1 MKITES
7 QKYEIRI
14 AIHSTMTAILEW
26 YNITTCS
33 YSMDCLRGVNSTEQI
48 GYKVK
53 IRLTT
58 HIKEESILKWKSVLK
73 ASEYCLELEH
83 NYMHIVFSIPFANY
97 VEKKNPND
105 Y

>member
-1 MKITES
+1 MRITES
-7 QKYEIRI
+7 QKAEIRI

-26 YNITTCS
+26 YNVSTVS
-33 YSMDCLRGVNSTEQI
+33 YSLDSLKGEASKEEI

-53 IRLTT
+53 IRLNT
-58 HIKEESILKWKSVLK
+58 HIKESSILQWKKVLH
-73 ASEYCLELEH
+73 ASEYCMEIENKIL
-83 NYMHIVFSIPFANY
+83 YIVFSVPFANY

>member
-1 MKITES
+1 MRITES
-7 QKYEIRI
+7 QKTEIRI
-14 AIHSTMTAILEW
+14 AIHSTMTAILEY

-58 HIKEESILKWKSVLK
+58 HIKEDSIIQWKRALK
-73 ASEYCLELEH
+73 ATEYSLELEH
-83 NYMHIVFSIPFANY
+83 NYIHIVFSVPFANY
-97 VEKKNPND
+97 VKKKPND

>member
-1 MKITES
+1 MN
-7 QKYEIRI
+7 
-14 AIHSTMTAILEW
+14 AILKW

-58 HIKEESILKWKSVLK
+58 HIKEDSILKWKGLLY

-83 NYMHIVFSIPFANY
+83 NYIHIVFSVPFANY